1 VPVARAGISNIGV
14 ERQGLWT
21 VDLGDLRNTP
31 EE

>member
-1 VPVARAGISNIGV
+1 VARAGISNIGV